1 MRCSL
6 LLVASSSPPRYLIKV
21 SIQEHVPEEAG
32 GTSDEVTNAT
42 VGSLQAAARGIKQ
55 RLYPF
60 SSEEIKGCW
69 QGTRLQQRKLACC
82 SDLGRWLWIRKLMSL
97 LGPIILVI

>member
-55 RLYPF
+55 R
-60 SSEEIKGCW
+60 GCW